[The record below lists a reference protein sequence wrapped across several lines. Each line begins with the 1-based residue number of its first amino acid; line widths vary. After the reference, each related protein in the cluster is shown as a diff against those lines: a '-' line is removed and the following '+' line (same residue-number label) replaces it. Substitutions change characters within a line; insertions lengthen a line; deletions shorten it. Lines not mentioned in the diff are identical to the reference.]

1 MDYQEFLET
10 KRISVE
16 PCGFDVN
23 KDELNPNMFDFQKDI
38 VKWAL
43 KKGKAALL
51 TGCGTGKT
59 ICELSWSEKVV
70 EHTGGDVLIIAPL
83 SVVEQTK
90 NEGVKF
96 GTMPVNVCRT
106 QADVK
111 PGINITNYEMAEH
124 FDHGHFVGVVLDESS
139 ILKGYSSQTTKNMI
153 EWFWNTPYKLICTA
167 TIAPNAYTEIATSCE
182 FLGIMKRYE
191 MLATYFVHDS
201 GTDKGNKWR
210 LKKSGSKRFWEFMAT
225 WAICFLNPKE
235 LDYDIEG
242 YDLPQLNI
250 KTVIVNSELI
260 DGEVVVIP
268 AETLEE
274 RRFARKDSIEARTDK
289 VLEIIGD
296 SDEQFLIWV
305 DYNDES
311 AAIHR
316 KIKDSTEIKG
326 SDDPE
331 VKAQASVDFANG
343 KIKTLI
349 SKPSIFGF
357 GSNFQSCHN
366 MIFCGLSDS
375 EERFYQAI
383 RRCWRFGQKEPV
395 NVYIIISEREI
406 NVLNNIN
413 RKEEQIHEMQRE
425 MTMLMKDTI
434 LSEIRNT
441 KRQTEDYK
449 PNEGM
454 NLPTWI

>member
-1 MDYQEFLET
+1 MDYQEFLEI

-16 PCGFDVN
+16 PCGFDVD

-274 RRFARKDSIEARTDK
+274 RRNARKASI
-289 VLEIIGD
+289 
-296 SDEQFLIWV
+296 
-305 DYNDES
+305 ND
-311 AAIHR
+311 
-316 KIKDSTEIKG
+316 
-326 SDDPE
+326 
-331 VKAQASVDFANG
+331 
-343 KIKTLI
+343 
-349 SKPSIFGF
+349 
-357 GSNFQSCHN
+357 
-366 MIFCGLSDS
+366 
-375 EERFYQAI
+375 
-383 RRCWRFGQKEPV
+383 RC
-395 NVYIIISEREI
+395 
-406 NVLNNIN
+406 NIAWDIVMKKLQN
-413 RKEEQIHEMQRE
+413 R
-425 MTMLMKDTI
+425 
-434 LSEIRNT
+434 
-441 KRQTEDYK
+441 
-449 PNEGM
+449 
-454 NLPTWI
+454 

>member
-1 MDYQEFLET
+1 MTYQEFLET
-10 KRISVE
+10 KKIRVE
-16 PCGFDVN
+16 PCGFEVN
-23 KDELNPNMFDFQKDI
+23 KDELNPNMFDFQKDLTA
-38 VKWAL
+38 WAL

-96 GTMPVNVCRT
+96 GTMSVNVCRT

-139 ILKGYSSQTTKNMI
+139 ILKGYSSQTTKNMN
-153 EWFWNTPYKLICTA
+153 EWFCKTPFKLICTA

-191 MLATYFVHDS
+191 MLATYFIHDS

-210 LKKSGSKRFWEFMAT
+210 LKHSGAKRFWEFMAT
-225 WAICFLNPKE
+225 WAVCFLNPKE
-235 LDYDIEG
+235 LDYEVDG
-242 YDLPQLNI
+242 YDLPELKI
-250 KTVIVNSELI
+250 HTVIVDSDLKEGEL
-260 DGEVVVIP
+260 VVIP
-268 AETLEE
+268 ASTLDE
-274 RRFARKDSIEARTDK
+274 RRSARKESIEARTNK

-311 AAIHR
+311 SVIH
-316 KIKDSTEIKG
+316 KKLTDSVEIKG
-326 SDDPE
+326 SDLPE
-331 VKAQASVDFANG
+331 VKAKASIDFATG
-343 KIKTLI
+343 KIKKLV
-349 SKPSIFGF
+349 SKPAIFGL
-357 GSNFQSCHN
+357 GSNFQHCHN

-383 RRCWRFGQKEPV
+383 RRCWRFGQKETV
-395 NVYIIISEREI
+395 NVYIIISERERNI
-406 NVLNNIN
+406 LNNIN
-413 RKEEQIHEMQRE
+413 RKEEQIHQMQEE
-425 MTMLMKDTI
+425 MTALMKDTI
-434 LSEIRNT
+434 LSEIKNT
-441 KRQTEDYK
+441 HRQTTDYI
-449 PNEGM
+449 PEERM
-454 NLPTWI
+454 ILPEWM